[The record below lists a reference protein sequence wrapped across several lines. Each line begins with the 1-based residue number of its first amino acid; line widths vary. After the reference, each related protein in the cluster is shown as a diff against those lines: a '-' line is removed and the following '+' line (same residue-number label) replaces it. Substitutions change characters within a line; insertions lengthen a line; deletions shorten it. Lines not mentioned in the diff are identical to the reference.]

1 MSDAE
6 QRPPAG
12 KGHPMTWTPPPES
25 ERPHGYRC
33 LVHVEMH
40 KGHFVWAECEW
51 KCAEDYYEPY
61 WYCVLLD
68 FEVEEPAR
76 FAPLP
81 DGAEDPTR
89 SP

>member
-1 MSDAE
+1 M
-6 QRPPAG
+6 G
-12 KGHPMTWTPPPES
+12 KGN
-25 ERPHGYRC
+25 
-33 LVHVEMH
+33 
-40 KGHFVWAECEW
+40 FVWAECEW
-51 KCAEDYYEPY
+51 KSAEEYYKPY
-61 WYCVLLD
+61 WYCVLD